1 MKDILLLFIGCCF
14 LQIVEVFAKDA
25 ALIKNVSVITMESD
39 TILEHTDVLLS
50 GGRITSIGHGLS
62 VDNPDVNIIDGKN
75 KYLMPGLADMHMHF
89 WGDSTA
95 LRLYLANGVTTIR
108 CMSGKPEYIK
118 WRKELDDGKKIG
130 PQLYCNGPLMNDV
143 NFIASYMPFPP
154 RFLFFGT
161 NIILFSVVSY
171 FLLRFFFRKRIKSH
185 PKRGFIE
192 LGIPMLCIS
201 ISYAI
206 TWFFWST
213 PQVAGE
219 EVCLFAK
226 EWEVRK
232 TVREQAAIGYNA
244 VKPYVSMTH
253 DEFVVM
259 MEEAARQN
267 IPVVGHIPARVRIDD
282 VLKYKMAG
290 LAHVEE
296 LRYQFYK
303 GYDFSGETIPYD
315 KIDTT
320 GLDYITQRLKN
331 ANIFVISSL
340 IPCKEYIDRRIND
353 STFNSRPEMKYFP
366 LKTLSRSKREG
377 FKSREQYPE
386 KEYWLLTTMFK
397 SCHNNGVR
405 IVLGTDSRWENDVHG
420 FAVHDE
426 LKLLVENGLSNYEAL
441 QAATKNAAI
450 SVRAFN
456 EWGSVSEGK
465 IANLLLLDKN
475 PLEHIENTKSISGV
489 FLKGTWYDHRALE
502 NMLLEIYEYNRNND
516 RIISVRP

>member
-1 MKDILLLFIGCCF
+1 MKNIFF
-14 LQIVEVFAKDA
+14 LIIVCSYLHNVEVFAKDDY
-25 ALIKNVSVITMESD
+25 LIKNVSVITMESD
-39 TILEHTDVLLS
+39 SILEHTDVLLS
-50 GGRITSIGHGLS
+50 GDRITSIGRGLK
-62 VDNPDVNIIDGKN
+62 VDSSKVEVINGQN

-89 WGDSTA
+89 FGDSTA
-95 LRLYLANGVTTIR
+95 LRLYIANGITTIR
-108 CMSGKPEYIK
+108 CMSGKPEYLK
-118 WRKELDDGKKIG
+118 WRKEISEGKKIG

-143 NFIASYMPFPP
+143 DFIASYMPLSP

-161 NIILFSVVSY
+161 NIALFSIVSY
-171 FLLRFFFRKRIKSH
+171 ALSRFFFRKGIKTN
-185 PKRGFIE
+185 PKRIFIE
-192 LGIPMLCIS
+192 LGLPVLCIG
-201 ISYAI
+201 ISYAV

-226 EWEVRK
+226 DWEVRK
-232 TVREQAAIGYNA
+232 AVREQAAIGYDA
-244 VKPYVSMTH
+244 IKPYTSMTYS
-253 DEFVVM
+253 EFIAL
-259 MEEAARQN
+259 MEEANKQN

-282 VLKYKMAG
+282 VIKYKMAG

-303 GYDFSGETIPYD
+303 GYDFSGNTIPYD

-320 GLDYITQRLKN
+320 GLDTITRRLKI
-331 ANIFVISSL
+331 ANIFVTSSL
-340 IPCKEYIDRRIND
+340 IPCKDYIDRQIND
-353 STFNSRPEMKYFP
+353 SVFFSKPEMKYFP

-386 KEYWLLTTMFK
+386 KEYWLLTSMFK
-397 SCHNNGVR
+397 SCHKNGVR
-405 IVLGTDSRWENDVHG
+405 IILGTDSNWGNDIHG

-475 PLEHIENTKSISGV
+475 PLEHIENTKSINCV
-489 FLKGTWYDHRALE
+489 FLKGTWYNHRALE
-502 NMLLEIYEYNRNND
+502 NMLLEIYKYNQNND

>member
-1 MKDILLLFIGCCF
+1 MKKILLLFFGCCF
-14 LQIVEVFAKDA
+14 LQIVEVFAKDDS
-25 ALIKNVSVITMESD
+25 LIKNVSVITMESD
-39 TILEHTDVLLS
+39 RILEHTDVLLS
-50 GGRITSIGHGLS
+50 GGRITSIGQGLS
-62 VDNPDVNIIDGKN
+62 VDNPDMNIIDGKN

-118 WRKELDDGKKIG
+118 WRKEIDEGKKIG

-143 NFIASYMPFPP
+143 NFIASYMPLSP
-154 RFLFFGT
+154 RFIFFG
-161 NIILFSVVSY
+161 IPVILFSGVSY
-171 FLLRFFFRKRIKSH
+171 SLLRFFFRKGIKTN
-185 PKRGFIE
+185 PKRTFIE
-192 LGIPMLCIS
+192 LGLPIICIGV
-201 ISYAI
+201 SYAV
-206 TWFFWST
+206 TWLFCSI

-226 EWEVRK
+226 NWEVRK
-232 TVREQAAIGYNA
+232 AVREQAKIGYDA
-244 VKPYVSMTH
+244 IKPYTSMTH
-253 DEFVVM
+253 SEFTAL
-259 MEEAARQN
+259 MEEANRQN
-267 IPVVGHIPARVRIDD
+267 IPVVGHIPASVCIDD
-282 VLKYKMAG
+282 VINYKMAG

-320 GLDYITQRLKN
+320 GLDNITRRLKN
-331 ANIFVISSL
+331 ANIFVVSSL

-366 LKTLSRSKREG
+366 LKTLSLSKKEG
-377 FKSREQYPE
+377 FRSRDQYPD
-386 KEYWLLTTMFK
+386 KEYWLLTSMFK
-397 SCHNNGVR
+397 SCHKNGVR
-405 IVLGTDSRWENDVHG
+405 IVLGTDSRWTNDVHG
-420 FAVHDE
+420 FTVHDE

-450 SVRAFN
+450 SVHAFN

-465 IANLLLLDKN
+465 IANLLVLDKN

-489 FLKGTWYDHRALE
+489 FLKGTWYDHKALE

-516 RIISVRP
+516 RIISARP